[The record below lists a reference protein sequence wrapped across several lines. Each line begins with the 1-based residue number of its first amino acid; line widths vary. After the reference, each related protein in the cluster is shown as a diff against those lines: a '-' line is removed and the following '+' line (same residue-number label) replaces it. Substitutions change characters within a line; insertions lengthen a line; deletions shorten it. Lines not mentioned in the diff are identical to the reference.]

1 MDPRSFKK
9 PKLPEVLVDT
19 SESLSNAFVKWA
31 PLICAGSAI
40 GLSIFVLREMK
51 KTKLELTKKEDP
63 DILHQKMER
72 MERQLKTI
80 TEYLKT
86 NNKVVKESPVVKN
99 VKVEE
104 PPIFVK
110 NVKVEEPPVS
120 VNIINSSS
128 DEYEE
133 VEVTDSES
141 ED

>member
-9 PKLPEVLVDT
+9 PRVPEVLVDT
-19 SESLSNAFVKWA
+19 TDSLSNAFAKWA

-51 KTKLELTKKEDP
+51 KTKLELTKKETP
-63 DILHQKMER
+63 DVLNQKMER

-80 TEYLKT
+80 TEYLKQD
-86 NNKVVKESPVVKN
+86 NKVVKS

-104 PPIFVK
+104 IPEK
-110 NVKVEEPPVS
+110 
-120 VNIINSSS
+120 VNIINVKPEKVKEEVDS
-128 DEYEE
+128 EYEE
-133 VEVTDSES
+133 VEVTDSET